1 MSNRTMVLIL
11 GHSFIHRLSYKIT
24 NTWDRILVQNLNL
37 REAGVRTHFLGFGG
51 GNIDTLLKDK
61 KGSIRDECLEF
72 PPDIVVLQIGG
83 NDLDNKPFDMHV
95 YVRKVVS
102 FINILQQTYGV
113 KKVVVCEIFG
123 RRMLALPTRVYHYGK
138 QYIDQYLYLEFKDN
152 PTVNFWFHGS
162 RLVAQDKLFIWDGT
176 HLNLEGTR
184 RFFRS
189 LRGAV
194 LNAMK

>member
-1 MSNRTMVLIL
+1 M
-11 GHSFIHRLSYKIT
+11 H
-24 NTWDRILVQNLNL
+24 TWERKLVQNLNL
-37 REAGVRTHFLGFGG
+37 WEAGVRTYFLGLEG
-51 GNIDTLLKDK
+51 GNIDTLLEDEEH
-61 KGSIRDECLEF
+61 SIRKEILEF

-83 NDLDNKPFDMHV
+83 NDIDNKPFDMHV

-123 RRMLALPTRVYHYGK
+123 RQRLALPTRVYHYGK
-138 QYIDQYLYLEFKDN
+138 QYIDQYLYLEFKN
-152 PTVNFWFHGS
+152 HPTVNFWFHRS
-162 RLVAQDKLFIWDGT
+162 RLVAQDKLFLKDGT
-176 HLNLEGTR
+176 HLNLEETR

-194 LNAMK
+194 QNTMK